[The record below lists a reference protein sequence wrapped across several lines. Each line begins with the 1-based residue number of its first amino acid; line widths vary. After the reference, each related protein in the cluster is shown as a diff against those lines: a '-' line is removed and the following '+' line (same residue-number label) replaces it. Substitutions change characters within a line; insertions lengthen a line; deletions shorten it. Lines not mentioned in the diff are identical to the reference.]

1 MPTTEHMRAVI
12 ALGHALTKVQDADA
26 LLRPVAE
33 HLLDEADTEC
43 DLQVPEVGPR
53 AAFG

>member
-12 ALGHALTKVQDADA
+12 ALGEALTKVQDADT

-33 HLLDEADTEC
+33 HLLDQSDTEC
-43 DLQVPEVGPR
+43 DLQAPVLDHP
-53 AAFG
+53 

>member
-12 ALGHALTKVQDADA
+12 ALADALQHIEEADA
-26 LLRPVAE
+26 LLRPVVK

-43 DLQVPEVGPR
+43 DLQVPDLDH
-53 AAFG
+53 